1 MLLSS
6 PGIGSGLDVRGII
19 ENLMSVER
27 RPVIALDTRNVELKA
42 QVSAYG
48 SLKSAVSTFRD
59 AVDKLSDPDKFKVY
73 AATSS
78 EAEVATATASSGAAR
93 GVYNLT
99 VNRIAENHRLA
110 SGTAFDD
117 ADVTTLGN
125 VGDTMTIKVG
135 AAAFVVESGGK
146 TLNGLRDEINAA
158 ATNTGVTASVM
169 KDDSG
174 YRLLLSAN
182 DTGSAKA
189 LTVTY
194 STAPADPL
202 ALTTLNADR
211 DGTAGFTPADLD
223 ASVLLEGQF
232 AVTSSSNTLS
242 EAIQGVSVT
251 IKKAGTVTVSVDRDN
266 AAVERS
272 VQSFTKAYSDL
283 VGTMGK
289 MRGQVLKSDSPVL
302 LNLETQMRAVLNSAS
317 RADGGFSNVFE
328 LGIAT
333 TKSGTLELSSTTLS
347 SALANNFD
355 GVSKL
360 FADPDHGIAKQ
371 LESLADS
378 FLATGGPLDGR
389 TQGLDTELRQNDA
402 RKVQLQERL
411 RQIELRY
418 TQQFQSLDL
427 LVSQLSQTG
436 QALTQQLAGLTGNTQ
451 S

>member
-27 RPVIALDTRNVELKA
+27 RPVIALETRNVEIKA
-42 QVSAYG
+42 KVSAYG

-59 AVDKLSDPDKFKVY
+59 AVDKLSEPGKFKVF

-78 EAEVATATASSGAAR
+78 DTDVATATASSSAAR
-93 GVYNLT
+93 GVYNMT
-99 VNRIAENHRLA
+99 VNRIAENHRMA
-110 SGTAFDD
+110 SGTSFVN
-117 ADVTTLGN
+117 ADVLTLGD

-146 TLNGLRDEINAA
+146 TLNALRDEINAA
-158 ATNTGVTASVM
+158 ATNSGVTASVM
-169 KDDSG
+169 KADGG
-174 YRLLLSAN
+174 YRLLLSSN

-194 STAPADPL
+194 SNATDPL

-211 DGTAGFTPADLD
+211 DGTAGFLPADLD

-232 AVTSSSNTLS
+232 AITSSSNTLS

-251 IKKAGTVTVSVDRDN
+251 LRKAGSLTVNVDRDK

-272 VQSFTKAYSDL
+272 VQDFAKAYSDL

-302 LNLETQMRAVLNSAS
+302 LNLETQMRAVLNSVS
-317 RADGGFSNVFE
+317 RADAGFANVFE
-328 LGIAT
+328 LGIST
-333 TKSGTLELSSTTLS
+333 TKSGTLEVNGKTLS
-347 SALANNFD
+347 SALDANFD

-360 FADPDHGIAKQ
+360 FADSTHGIAKQ

-402 RKVQLQERL
+402 RKVQLEERL

-436 QALTQQLAGLTGNTQ
+436 QALQQQLAGLSGQQ
-451 S
+451 SA